1 MTTKTHMS
9 VGVAVAM
16 AVIMT
21 SSYNI
26 VYIIIACMGAIAPDF
41 DIKLGIKH
49 RTWTHSI
56 LFLGLTTWLFSTIN
70 LEIAMFWAIG
80 YASHLLIDSFAKWGV
95 PFFYPIIKKRIGF
108 KICSTGKTADK
119 VVGKLGKIIII
130 LCSIKILYDYLI
142 IIFL

>member
-16 AVIMT
+16 AIIMT

-26 VYIIIACMGAIAPDF
+26 VYVIIACMGAIAPDF

-56 LFLGLTTWLFSTIN
+56 LLLGLTTWLFSTIN
-70 LEIAMFWAIG
+70 LEIAIFWAIG
-80 YASHLLIDSFAKWGV
+80 YATHLIIDSFTKRGV
-95 PFFYPIIKKRIGF
+95 PFFYPIIKKKIGF
-108 KICSTGKTADK
+108 KLCTTGKTADK

-130 LCSIKILYDYLI
+130 ICSIKMLYNYVI
-142 IIFL
+142 KFF